1 MNWSSMGILN
11 ATFGWLMRLPLDLI
25 KFGLLSFV
33 VTLVVTA
40 VIIRIADKLFSGFEV
55 KGWTAVFVPA
65 ACIAVAG
72 TILNYFLHP
81 RVEEDVRTGMMMIE
95 NVMLG

>member
-1 MNWSSMGILN
+1 MNWSSIGIGILN
-11 ATFGWLMRLPLDLI
+11 ATFGWLMRLPLNLI
-25 KFGLLSFV
+25 TFGLLSFV

-55 KGWTAVFVPA
+55 KGWTVAFVPA
-65 ACIAVAG
+65 ACIAVAE

-81 RVEEDVRTGMMMIE
+81 RVEEVRIAFTVI
-95 NVMLG
+95 

>member
-1 MNWSSMGILN
+1 M
-11 ATFGWLMRLPLDLI
+11 
-25 KFGLLSFV
+25 
-33 VTLVVTA
+33 TA

-55 KGWTAVFVPA
+55 KGWTAAFVPA

-72 TILNYFLHP
+72 TILNYILNP
-81 RVEEDVRTGMMMIE
+81 RVEEGVRTGVMMVG